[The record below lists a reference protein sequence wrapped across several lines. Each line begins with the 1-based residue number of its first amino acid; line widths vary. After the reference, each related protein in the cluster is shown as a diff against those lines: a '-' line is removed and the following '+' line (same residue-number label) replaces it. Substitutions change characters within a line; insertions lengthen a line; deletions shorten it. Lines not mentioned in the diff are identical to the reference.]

1 MDISGEKAVLRV
13 QPKFDT
19 IRSLE
24 DYEMPQTYID
34 AIDQT
39 LVGSSGLIV
48 LCGPTGCGKSTTIY
62 SILRRLDSSFLNIL
76 TIEDPVEILVPLIS
90 QRPIDRAAGETF
102 PSWTRGLLRKAP
114 CIAVVGEMRDQETVE
129 AVMTVA
135 TSGHRIIST
144 LHTTSA
150 WTIPSRLLDLKAQL
164 FFVSQSLSVGI
175 SQRLV
180 QMLCPKCQ
188 VQVPVPAAEKLVRMG
203 LDPERFEGVTHLA
216 KARGC
221 PFCHGRG
228 SYGRRAIFEAMLV
241 DEEIREAIEEGAT
254 SLDLKNISAS
264 KGEQTIFDK
273 ALAEAIAGRISLQEA
288 CKTRCA

>member
-1 MDISGEKAVLRV
+1 V

-19 IRSLE
+19 ILSLE
-24 DYEMPQTYID
+24 EYGMPQTYID

-39 LVGSSGLIV
+39 LAGSSGLIV

-62 SILRRLDSSFLNIL
+62 SILRRIDASFQNVL
-76 TIEDPVEILVPLIS
+76 TAEDPVEIVVPLVS
-90 QRPIDRAAGETF
+90 QKLVDRATGETF
-102 PSWTRGLLRKAP
+102 ASWTRDILRKAP
-114 CIAVVGEMRDQETVE
+114 CITVVGEMRDQETVE

-150 WTIPSRLLDLKAQL
+150 WTIPSRLMDLKAQR
-164 FFVSQSLSVGI
+164 FYISQSLSVGI

-180 QMLCPKCQ
+180 KMLCPNCQ

-203 LDPERFEGVTHLA
+203 LDPERFHGVTHLA

-221 PFCHGRG
+221 PYCHGRG

-241 DEEIREAIEEGAT
+241 DDEIREAIEEGAT
-254 SLDLKNISAS
+254 SLDLRNISARS
-264 KGEQTIFDK
+264 GEQTIFDK

-288 CKTRCA
+288 CTTRCG